1 MEFCKN
7 FNAKTQSMG
16 DTIVPVVITVYQ
28 DRSFSYITKTPPASV
43 LLLKAAGLKKGSGNP
58 KSERVAEIGR
68 DKIREIAE
76 LKMPDLNAYDVES
89 AMRIIE
95 GTARSAGITV
105 VD

>member
-1 MEFCKN
+1 
-7 FNAKTQSMG
+7 
-16 DTIVPVVITVYQ
+16 
-28 DRSFSYITKTPPASV
+28 
-43 LLLKAAGLKKGSGNP
+43 
-58 KSERVAEIGR
+58 
-68 DKIREIAE
+68 

>member
-1 MEFCKN
+1 M
-7 FNAKTQSMG
+7 
-16 DTIVPVVITVYQ
+16 
-28 DRSFSYITKTPPASV
+28 
-43 LLLKAAGLKKGSGNP
+43 
-58 KSERVAEIGR
+58 ERVAEIGR